1 MNSYNY
7 KYDLDDFIENDELNT
22 QIYGVLL
29 ALQDG
34 APNRIKLKRDIIHM
48 FNKMYEMCHIIRQ
61 DKHPEMYFQNYWDKA
76 RAEHT
81 SYETSI
87 IFSGV
92 YLILSLRPGT
102 SINLSICLNRI
113 KAKIDPAY
121 FEPFEPILNSGK
133 AYADGK
139 ALPPDFAFLKFEA
152 DKIEDLSK
160 RELYYQEYQTRYKQ
174 AQNQGDILKQI
185 EDEIKLIERTKA
197 LTVQDNN
204 EIPFEK
210 SDTKR
215 TLKVTTDVLVLILQK
230 AGISIASDDKA
241 KIARL
246 IGYIT
251 DFSDEKIRQRLSN
264 SDELTSYHKEEVE
277 NINKILKDLN
287 IDISMTYNKN
297 R

>member
-29 ALQDG
+29 SLQDG
-34 APNRIKLKRDIIHM
+34 APDRYRLQRDLVHM
-48 FNKMYEMCHIIRQ
+48 FNKMYEMCHVIRQ
-61 DKHPEMYFQNYWDKA
+61 EKHPEMHAPNYWGII
-76 RAEHT
+76 RSEHL

-92 YLILSLRPGT
+92 YLILSLRPET
-102 SINLSICLNRI
+102 STNLSICLNRL
-113 KAKIDPAY
+113 KSKINLTY
-121 FEPFEPILNSGK
+121 FELFEPILNSSK

-139 ALPPDFAFLKFEA
+139 ALPPDFAFLKSEA

-197 LTVQDNN
+197 LTDQDNV
-204 EIPFEK
+204 EIPTEK

-246 IGYIT
+246 VGYIT
-251 DFSDEKIRQRLSN
+251 GFSDEKIRQRLSN
-264 SDELTSYHKEEVE
+264 PDELTSYHKDEVE

-287 IDISMTYNKN
+287 INISIDYNKH

>member
-1 MNSYNY
+1 MDSYNL

-29 ALQDG
+29 AMQDG

-121 FEPFEPILNSGK
+121 LEPFEPILNSGK

-160 RELYYQEYQTRYKQ
+160 RELFYQEYQTRYKQ

-197 LTVQDNN
+197 LAVQENIEIPTESEKGVSSKVRAVVIMEMLKQMGKGKSANDLSAICRLVSFLTNQSEKKLYNEAQKGILLSSYHDAEISQVN
-204 EIPFEK
+204 EIMK
-210 SDTKR
+210 S
-215 TLKVTTDVLVLILQK
+215 LN
-230 AGISIASDDKA
+230 ISIS
-241 KIARL
+241 I
-246 IGYIT
+246 
-251 DFSDEKIRQRLSN
+251 EK
-264 SDELTSYHKEEVE
+264 
-277 NINKILKDLN
+277 NKD
-287 IDISMTYNKN
+287 Y
-297 R
+297 

>member
-1 MNSYNY
+1 MDSYNL

-121 FEPFEPILNSGK
+121 LEPFEPILNSGK

-139 ALPPDFAFLKFEA
+139 ALPPDFTFLKSEA
-152 DKIEDLSK
+152 DKINDLSK

-197 LTVQDNN
+197 LAVQENIEIPTESEKGASSKVRAVVIMEMLKQMGKGKSANDLSAICRLVSFLTNQSEKKLYNEAQKGILLSSYHDAEISQAN
-204 EIPFEK
+204 EILK
-210 SDTKR
+210 S
-215 TLKVTTDVLVLILQK
+215 LN
-230 AGISIASDDKA
+230 ISIS
-241 KIARL
+241 I
-246 IGYIT
+246 
-251 DFSDEKIRQRLSN
+251 EK
-264 SDELTSYHKEEVE
+264 
-277 NINKILKDLN
+277 NKD
-287 IDISMTYNKN
+287 Y
-297 R
+297 

>member
-29 ALQDG
+29 AMQDG

-48 FNKMYEMCHIIRQ
+48 FNKMYEMCHIIRHN
-61 DKHPEMYFQNYWDKA
+61 KHPEMYFQNYWDKA
-76 RAEHT
+76 RTEHT

-92 YLILSLRPGT
+92 YLILSLRPET
-102 SINLSICLNRI
+102 STNLSICLNRI

-160 RELYYQEYQTRYKQ
+160 RELFYQEYQTRYKQ

-197 LTVQDNN
+197 LAVQENIEIPTESEKGASSKVRAVVIMEMLKQMGKGKSANDLSAICRLVSFLTNQSEKKLYNEAQKGILLSSYHDAEISQAN
-204 EIPFEK
+204 EILK
-210 SDTKR
+210 S
-215 TLKVTTDVLVLILQK
+215 LN
-230 AGISIASDDKA
+230 ISIS
-241 KIARL
+241 I
-246 IGYIT
+246 
-251 DFSDEKIRQRLSN
+251 EK
-264 SDELTSYHKEEVE
+264 
-277 NINKILKDLN
+277 NKD
-287 IDISMTYNKN
+287 Y
-297 R
+297 

>member
-29 ALQDG
+29 AMQDG

-121 FEPFEPILNSGK
+121 LEPFEPILNSGK

-160 RELYYQEYQTRYKQ
+160 RELFYQEYQTRYKQ

-197 LTVQDNN
+197 LAVQENIEIPTESEKGVSSKVRAVVIMEMLKQMGKGKSANDLSAICRLVSFLTNQSEKKLYNEAQKGILLSSYHDAEISQVN
-204 EIPFEK
+204 EIMK
-210 SDTKR
+210 S
-215 TLKVTTDVLVLILQK
+215 LN
-230 AGISIASDDKA
+230 ISIS
-241 KIARL
+241 I
-246 IGYIT
+246 
-251 DFSDEKIRQRLSN
+251 EK
-264 SDELTSYHKEEVE
+264 
-277 NINKILKDLN
+277 NKD
-287 IDISMTYNKN
+287 Y
-297 R
+297 

>member
-29 ALQDG
+29 AMQDG

-121 FEPFEPILNSGK
+121 LEPFEPILNSDK

-160 RELYYQEYQTRYKQ
+160 RELFYQEYQTRYKQ

-197 LTVQDNN
+197 LTDQENVEIPTESEKGASSKVRAVVIMEMLKQMGKGKSANDLSAICRLVSFLTNQSEKKLYNEAQKGILLSSYHDAEISQAN
-204 EIPFEK
+204 EILK
-210 SDTKR
+210 S
-215 TLKVTTDVLVLILQK
+215 LN
-230 AGISIASDDKA
+230 ISIS
-241 KIARL
+241 I
-246 IGYIT
+246 
-251 DFSDEKIRQRLSN
+251 EK
-264 SDELTSYHKEEVE
+264 
-277 NINKILKDLN
+277 NKD
-287 IDISMTYNKN
+287 Y
-297 R
+297 

>member
-1 MNSYNY
+1 MDSYNL

-29 ALQDG
+29 AMQDG

-121 FEPFEPILNSGK
+121 LEPFEPILNSGK

-160 RELYYQEYQTRYKQ
+160 RELFYQEYQTRYKQ

-197 LTVQDNN
+197 LAVQENIEIPTESEKGASSKVRAVVIMEMLKQMGKGKSANDLSAICRLVSFLTNQSEKKLYNEAQKGILLSSYHDAEISQVN
-204 EIPFEK
+204 EILK
-210 SDTKR
+210 S
-215 TLKVTTDVLVLILQK
+215 LN
-230 AGISIASDDKA
+230 ISIS
-241 KIARL
+241 I
-246 IGYIT
+246 
-251 DFSDEKIRQRLSN
+251 EK
-264 SDELTSYHKEEVE
+264 
-277 NINKILKDLN
+277 NKD
-287 IDISMTYNKN
+287 Y
-297 R
+297 